1 MATEC
6 VDYDLALLFE
16 FPCQVRR
23 YQPPFENLL
32 LGIDERIGILLV
44 DLACTDEFP
53 DHLVLPIKHMQIRN
67 AFCPCLSVHIF
78 KFYIRQGGGGFD
90 LLLCSWAVYMR
101 FYNLGL
107 IEWVPAARH
116 IKRRGKSNTGD
127 IIWSAFINGTIR
139 KLCHIL
145 IKWEK
150 PSMRKHE
157 GCIWILYLQ
166 AVIRMQN
173 LWTPLCS
180 VFARSARSI
189 TSRYCPCISSAFI
202 K

>member
-53 DHLVLPIKHMQIRN
+53 DHLVLPINTCKSAMRF
-67 AFCPCLSVHIF
+67 ALDCLSIF
-78 KFYIRQGGGGFD
+78 LSFTFDKGRGFD

-180 VFARSARSI
+180 VLLVRLVPSPPDTVPAYRV
-189 TSRYCPCISSAFI
+189 PL
-202 K
+202 